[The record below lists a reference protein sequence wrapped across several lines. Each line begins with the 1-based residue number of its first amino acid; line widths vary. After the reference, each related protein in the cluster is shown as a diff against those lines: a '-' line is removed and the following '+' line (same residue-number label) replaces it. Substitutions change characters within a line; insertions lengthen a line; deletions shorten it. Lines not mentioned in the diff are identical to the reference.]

1 MSTLSQ
7 KTKGIL
13 LMILAAL
20 FLSLLN
26 VVVKLSGG
34 RIPLMEQ
41 VFFRNFVSFLVMFVI
56 LRRTGTP
63 LFGPK
68 KYHPWLIMRSV
79 FGVMGVICQFYAS
92 NHALQADVTTI
103 CKMSPFI
110 VTLLAAVFLKEKI
123 SKIQVPAMILAF
135 AGCIIVANPTFNSNT
150 FPLFVSFLDALTSA
164 IAFTLLRFFR
174 DKVDALTVVMFYST
188 CSTILIAP
196 FALANFVIPIF
207 AELILLVLLGILAA
221 LVQICLTYS
230 YRMAPAAEVSVYNYS
245 GILFSMVLGYLILGE
260 SVGFNSII
268 GGVLVI
274 AASLLVYFYNRK
286 HDTVKA

>member
-7 KTKGIL
+7 KSKGIL
-13 LMILAAL
+13 LMIMSAL
-20 FLSLLN
+20 FLALLN
-26 VVVKLSGG
+26 VVVKLSGE

-41 VFFRNFVSFLVMFVI
+41 VFFRNFVSFLVMFVV
-56 LRRTGTP
+56 LRYTHTP

-68 KYHPWLIMRSV
+68 KYHPWLLMRSV
-79 FGVMGVICQFYAS
+79 FGVLGVICQFYAS
-92 NHALQADVTTI
+92 IHANQADVTTI

-110 VTLLAAVFLKEKI
+110 VTLLAAVFLREKI
-123 SKIQVPAMILAF
+123 SRIQIPAMIMAF

-150 FPLFVSFLDALTSA
+150 FPLFISFLDALTSA

-196 FALANFVIPIF
+196 FALANFVVPTLY
-207 AELILLVLLGILAA
+207 ELVLLILLGILAA

-245 GILFSMVLGYLILGE
+245 GIIFSMILGYFMLGQ
-260 SVGFNSII
+260 SVGLNSII
-268 GGVLVI
+268 GGALVI
-274 AASLLVYFYNRK
+274 AASLLVYFYNLR
-286 HDTVKA
+286 HDEAKV